1 MWKVKIFNFFEYN
14 KAKNIEIYEEII
26 IFPQLIILNFHL
38 KNDWTHIQ
46 IGFIYFGKTI
56 FVWIQ
61 NDCRKKNRI
70 YLKRKQTSWIISKR
84 EWGKI
89 NHEKKQ
95 NRQIIRKLSK
105 NRDGELLTSIIGQLI
120 EPNANVKMITFYNN

>member
-26 IFPQLIILNFHL
+26 IFQQLIILNFHL
-38 KNDWTHIQ
+38 KNDWPHIQ